1 MSRKD
6 ILEEASSEDIEYL
19 QAIMNKKSISKEKNS
34 FMKNTGTVI
43 LCIISRVLSDNSI
56 SLQVSFLYLLYFRT
70 NRI

>member
-34 FMKNTGTVI
+34 FVKNTGTVI
-43 LCIISRVLSDNSI
+43 LCIISRILRDNSKYV
-56 SLQVSFLYLLYFRT
+56 SLKCIFFVSFIFQ
-70 NRI
+70 N

>member
-34 FMKNTGTVI
+34 FMKNTGTLI
-43 LCIISRVLSDNSI
+43 LCIISRILSDKSI
-56 SLQVSFLYLLYFRT
+56 
-70 NRI
+70 

>member
-34 FMKNTGTVI
+34 FMKNTGTLI
-43 LCIISRVLSDNSI
+43 LCIISRILSDNSNL
-56 SLQVSFLYLLYFRT
+56 SL
-70 NRI
+70 

>member
-34 FMKNTGTVI
+34 FMKNTGTLI
-43 LCIISRVLSDNSI
+43 LCIISRILSDNSI
-56 SLQVSFLYLLYFRT
+56 
-70 NRI
+70 

>member
-34 FMKNTGTVI
+34 FVKNTGTVI
-43 LCIISRVLSDNSI
+43 LCIISRILSDNSKFEYLKCI
-56 SLQVSFLYLLYFRT
+56 FFVSFIFQ
-70 NRI
+70 N